1 LYGFSFIMCNCTSVK
16 PFLNAGHSN
25 IGDLVTCQQGF
36 FKHNINI
43 SKHELIVIIIIFVLD
58 YDELYIFSKKWW

>member
-1 LYGFSFIMCNCTSVK
+1 MCNCTSVK